1 MIYTPILIDNFLNF
15 LLPGADF
22 LVAGIHGVC
31 FCSNLNSS
39 ENSIEDMI
47 IVVYHKDIA
56 RECH

>member
-1 MIYTPILIDNFLNF
+1 MIYTAILIDNFLNF

-31 FCSNLNSS
+31 FCSNPKSS

-47 IVVYHKDIA
+47 TYKYKSTK
-56 RECH
+56 E